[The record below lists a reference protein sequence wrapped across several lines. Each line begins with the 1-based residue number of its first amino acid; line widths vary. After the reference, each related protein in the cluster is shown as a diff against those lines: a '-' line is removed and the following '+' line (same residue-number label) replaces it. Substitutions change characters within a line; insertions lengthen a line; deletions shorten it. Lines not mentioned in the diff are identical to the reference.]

1 MNSERKYILHLD
13 GDSFFAS
20 VESAKNPA
28 LRNRPI
34 VTGFERGIASA
45 VSYEAK
51 KLGVTRTM
59 PIFQIRKLFPS
70 VIVVSSDYEAYAVFS
85 RRMFDIVRRY
95 TDIVEEYSIDECFA
109 DFSHNKAFKEDP
121 RPILER
127 IKSDIVRE
135 LGITVSL
142 GLGPSKVIAKT
153 ASKRNKPNGLTIL
166 SPLEVPE
173 VLSTTPIASVWG
185 IGSSSTHALQKL
197 GVSTALEFAHKPVSW
212 VKEHFSKPLIEMWY
226 ELNSISINEVSKQSE
241 SQKSIMKTRTFSPA
255 SKDRAYVFSELSKN
269 IENASKKAR
278 EMRLSAQG
286 VSIYLK
292 TTDFSFAGDSVKFHI
307 PTNSTFDIVAE
318 VQKIFDS
325 VFSSDRTYR
334 ATGVTLYGLM
344 PDFMGQEDLFGARVK
359 GGSKEKI
366 LGTID
371 KLNKKYG
378 RSLVHLASSSSAIK
392 KEERY
397 DKEEP
402 YMNRGNFR
410 KLCVPYLGEVS

>member
-1 MNSERKYILHLD
+1 MHLD

-20 VESAKNPA
+20 VEAAKNPA

-59 PIFQIRKLFPS
+59 PIFQIRKLFPE

-85 RRMFDIVRRY
+85 KRMFDIVRRY
-95 TDIVEEYSIDECFA
+95 TDVVEEYSIDECFS
-109 DFSHNKAFKEDP
+109 DFSHDKAIRENP
-121 RPILER
+121 QPILER
-127 IKSDIVRE
+127 IKSDIARE

-142 GLGPSKVIAKT
+142 GLGPTKVIAKT

-166 SPLEVPE
+166 SPDEVPE
-173 VLSTTPIASVWG
+173 ILSTTPVASVWG
-185 IGSSSTHALQKL
+185 IGSSSAFALRKL
-197 GVSTALEFAHKPVSW
+197 GVSTALEFAQKPLAW
-212 VKEHFSKPLIEMWY
+212 VTEHFSKPLIEMWY
-226 ELNSISINEVSKQSE
+226 ELNSICINEVRKQGE

-255 SKDRAYVFSELSKN
+255 SKDKAYVFSELSKN

-278 EMRLSAQG
+278 EMKLSARG
-286 VSIYLK
+286 VSIFLK
-292 TTDFSFAGDSVKFHI
+292 TKDFSYAGDSAKFHI
-307 PTNSTFDIVAE
+307 PTNSTFDILAE
-318 VQKIFDS
+318 VKKMFDG
-325 VFSSDRTYR
+325 VFSSDSMYR

-344 PDFMGQEDLFGARVK
+344 PDFMEQEDLFGTRLK
-359 GGSKEKI
+359 RNSKEKI
-366 LGTID
+366 LSTMD
-371 KLNKKYG
+371 RLNKKYG
-378 RSLVHLASSSSAIK
+378 KSLVHVASSSNAIK

-402 YMNRGNFR
+402 YMNRGNYR